1 MYKRIVNLIIVFFII
16 SMGFTLLNPP
26 VKADN
31 VSGDITVNTT
41 WSIDKTV
48 IGDVTVK
55 PGITLTI
62 NPGITVEFDNGMNLY
77 VEGTLNAIGT
87 AGSKI
92 TFTSS
97 TGTTP
102 GLWDSIHFKAFS
114 TGTIQYCIIEY
125 ATTGIYC
132 FMASPTI
139 RDNTVSDNSI
149 YGIECRNY
157 SSPDIINN
165 VITDNGDSGIYLF
178 NHSTA
183 LVKDNDLLNSVVSY
197 GIHIASS
204 NAIVEHNYIKNNN
217 FAGIYCELLYN
228 VGYCNTTINNN
239 TVTQNSGEGMYF
251 LSASPRLY
259 NNVVTYNGG
268 HGIAPAQNCYAR
280 INDNT
285 IQHNDKNGIDCIAVL
300 AFGRPRITNNNISF
314 NNWNGIH
321 VYSGSNPTISNN
333 EIRSNNETGIKI
345 IAASPRINTNNEI
358 TYNKN
363 HGISCNYSS
372 RARITGNNIISGND
386 WHGIYV
392 NYSSPRIENSKI
404 TNNDWSGVHLQESAN
419 VRMVGN
425 TINNNVKNGIT
436 SVTNSKSQIEGST
449 ISNNGGFGIICRA
462 SSLDIT
468 NSDVN
473 NNGNDGINLF
483 SNSITIINDT
493 SINSN
498 TGDGIYC
505 KSTSP
510 IIELCD
516 ILNNQVHA
524 INTDFYSRPLVIN
537 STITT
542 TSGLDYKVT
551 DNSHP
556 ISLNTNF
563 TKNNVNIDSTSSLM
577 VQWLLN
583 LKITNSSAGLIPGAK
598 AKLINLNSIEIL
610 NSSTNQN
617 GTIKWVVGTEYEE
630 FATTKTMYTPHDL
643 SIVTDGYQPYQTPVT
658 MDQFKWLKIV
668 LNHVPTKPSNLEPV
682 TTHNLTP
689 ALKWSPSIEED
700 QDTVTYHLSLFDGV
714 DNASTKL
721 IDNAVLATTSYQI
734 AAPLS
739 LEYGKGYLVELYAD
753 DGKGG
758 VSPTLAQ
765 IMYVINNRPPAPTLE
780 LVPSDPKTNDNLRC
794 NITQASNDPDS
805 DPVDTI
811 YYTFKWYKNDVLQSE
826 YTKENSTATFIELPH
841 SATTKHELWKCEVT
855 PWDGIE
861 QGITAKILTVIQ
873 NSAPE
878 VTEPI
883 ADFAIDEDHIDATTI
898 NLYDVFEDA
907 DNETIMLRAERIV
920 QDGGYNIKV
929 DIDQATGKVTLKP
942 NPNWHGKEVIIFY
955 ATDNDNAVAY
965 EGVEIIVNSI
975 NDPPILNHTANQTV
989 YEYQWIYINL
999 SAHDY
1004 ADPRDDLEFSNDARD
1019 ILPGLRKNKNY
1030 FFDKDTGELSIST
1043 DTDMIGSYIITVG
1056 VTDDNPNG
1064 SVSQQVELTVLN
1076 RNDPPSTMI
1085 TTPTSGTKLNTT
1097 TPLDFSAQATDPDLD
1112 IAGANEQLSYVWKSN
1127 LSGILGYG
1135 LSLNGVLFKKGLHK
1149 ISFIVTDSEGL
1160 QAKSEIE
1167 IKVVQITGPS
1177 NGPGIVN
1184 GNGPGPDDNGEGS
1197 TDGDKGEETDMMF
1210 IYILIIVIIVLT
1222 LILTLFIL
1230 KYNKKRK
1237 EIASAEAEP
1246 SARAEPPSKP
1256 EPAEVGA
1263 GPSRPQQLEK
1273 VEEPPAP
1280 PPPLPPAEAAS
1291 APTTEPVPPPQP
1303 PLTAQPIS
1311 SADTSELPTAAP
1323 ITEPATPVETTAAEP
1338 PEEGANLDGG
1348 EPNDN

>member
-1 MYKRIVNLIIVFFII
+1 MYKRIVSLIIVLFII
-16 SMGFTLLNPP
+16 SMGFTLLNTP

-55 PGITLTI
+55 PSVTLTI
-62 NPGITVEFDNGMNLY
+62 NPGITVEFDAGMNLY
-77 VEGTLNAIGT
+77 VEGTLNAVGT
-87 AGSKI
+87 AASKI
-92 TFTSS
+92 IFTSS
-97 TGTTP
+97 DTASPQRGDW
-102 GLWDSIHFKAFS
+102 GSIHFKAFS
-114 TGTIQYCIIEY
+114 GGKIQNATIEY
-125 ATTGIYC
+125 ATSGIYT

-139 RDNTVSDNSI
+139 RDNLIQDNNN
-149 YGIECRNY
+149 GIECRNY
-157 SSPDIINN
+157 SAPKIVNN
-165 VITDNGDSGIYLF
+165 VITDNQLSSIYLF

-183 LVKDNDLLNSVVSY
+183 FVKDNDLLNSVVSY
-197 GIHIASS
+197 GIHLASS
-204 NAIVEHNYIKNNN
+204 NARIENNYIKNNN
-217 FAGIYCELLYN
+217 FAGIFCEVVYQ

-239 TVTQNSGEGMYF
+239 TVTQNPGDGMNF

-259 NNVVTYNGG
+259 NNIVTYNGG
-268 HGIAPAQNCYAR
+268 HGIVSAQNCYAR

-285 IQHNDKNGIDCIAVL
+285 IQHNAKNGINSIAVL

-314 NNWNGIH
+314 NNWNGIY
-321 VYSGSNPTISNN
+321 VLTGSNPTISNN

-345 IAASPRINTNNEI
+345 IAASPRINTNNKV
-358 TYNKN
+358 TYNKH

-372 RARITGNNIISGND
+372 GARITGNNIISGND
-386 WHGIYV
+386 WHGIHV
-392 NYSSPRIENSKI
+392 NNSHPRIENNKI
-404 TNNDWSGVHLQESAN
+404 TNNDWSGVHLQESTD
-419 VRMVGN
+419 VRIVSN

-436 SVTNSKSQIEGST
+436 SVTTSKSQIEGST
-449 ISNNGGFGIICRA
+449 ISYNGGFGIICKA

-483 SNSITIINDT
+483 SNSLTVINDT
-493 SINSN
+493 EISGN
-498 TGDGIYC
+498 TGDGIFC

-516 ILNNQVHA
+516 ILNNQAHA
-524 INTDFYSRPLVIN
+524 INIDFYSRPLVIN

-556 ISLNTNF
+556 ISLNTTF

-583 LKITNSSAGLIPGAK
+583 LKITNSSAGLIPGAN

-610 NSSTNQN
+610 NRSTNQN

-630 FATTKTMYTPHDL
+630 FTGSARTMYTPHDL
-643 SIVTDGYQPYQTPVT
+643 SIITQGYQPYQTPVT

-668 LNHVPTKPSNLEPV
+668 LNHVPTKPSNFEPM
-682 TTHNLTP
+682 TTHNLMP
-689 ALKWSPSIEED
+689 MLKWSPSIEED
-700 QDTVTYHLSLFDGV
+700 QDPVTYHLSLFDGM

-721 IDNAVLATTSYQI
+721 LDNVALTTTSYQI

-758 VSPTLAQ
+758 VSPTLVQ
-765 IMYVINNRPPAPTLE
+765 IIYVINNRPAAPTLE

-794 NITQASNDPDS
+794 NITQLSNDPDL

-811 YYTFKWYKNDVLQSE
+811 YYTFKWYKNGIIQSE
-826 YTKENSTATFIELPH
+826 YTNENSTATFFELPH

-861 QGITAKILTVIQ
+861 QGLTAKILTAIQ

-878 VTEPI
+878 VVEPI
-883 ADFAIDEDHIDATTI
+883 TDFGIDEDHIDATTI
-898 NLYDVFEDA
+898 NLHDVFEDA
-907 DNETIMLRAERIV
+907 DNETLIFRAERIG
-920 QDGGYNIKV
+920 QDAGYNIKV

-955 ATDNDNAVAY
+955 ATDNDNAEAY
-965 EGVEIIVNSI
+965 EGVEIIVNSV

-989 YEYQWIYINL
+989 YEYQWIYIDLN
-999 SAHDY
+999 AYDN
-1004 ADPRDDLEFSNDARD
+1004 ADPKDVFEFSNDALD
-1019 ILPGLRKNKNY
+1019 ILPRLRKNKNY

-1043 DTDMIGSYIITVG
+1043 DTDMIGSYLITVG

-1076 RNDPPSTMI
+1076 RNDAPSAMI
-1085 TTPTSGTKLNTT
+1085 TAPTSGTKLNTT
-1097 TPLDFSAQATDPDLD
+1097 TPLDFSAQATDPDLND
-1112 IAGANEQLSYVWKSN
+1112 QLSYVWKSN

-1135 LSLNGVLFKKGLHK
+1135 LSLNDVLLKKGVHK
-1149 ISFIVTDSEGL
+1149 ISFIVTDSDGL

-1167 IKVVQITGPS
+1167 IKVIQITGPS
-1177 NGPGIVN
+1177 DGPDIIN
-1184 GNGPGPDDNGEGS
+1184 GNGPGPDGNGEGG
-1197 TDGDKGEETDMMF
+1197 TDGDKGEETDMTF
-1210 IYILIIVIIVLT
+1210 IYILIIVIIILA
-1222 LILTLFIL
+1222 LILTLFIF
-1230 KYNKKRK
+1230 KYNKKRR

-1246 SARAEPPSKP
+1246 SARIEPPPKP
-1256 EPAEVGA
+1256 EPDVEAE
-1263 GPSRPQQLEK
+1263 PSLPQPPEK
-1273 VEEPPAP
+1273 PPAP
-1280 PPPLPPAEAAS
+1280 APEAAEAAS
-1291 APTTEPVPPPQP
+1291 APESEPVAPPPQP

-1323 ITEPATPVETTAAEP
+1323 IPEPATAVETNAAEP
-1338 PEEGANLDGG
+1338 AKEGANLDGG